1 MNIIKN
7 VIPSLVFEKMKTV
20 VLGPDI
26 PWNYVSTDYQNID
39 NGSLYDKSWQHNV
52 MAFGNA
58 VSPLSDLLET
68 AVLTALDKVNESV
81 TKILRIRLTLQTVT
95 AIPCINL
102 PHVDLFEPHKAGI
115 IYMLNS
121 DGPTIFYN
129 EMFDPN
135 YKLQPFD
142 FYKNI
147 LKEKVTIFDE
157 VVPEENLMVLFNGHQ
172 FHNGTTPT
180 TVSRRVLLNFNYR

>member
-7 VIPSLVFEKMKTV
+7 VIPSLVFEKIKTV
-20 VLGPDI
+20 VLGPDV

-52 MAFGNA
+52 MVFGNA

-81 TKILRIRLTLQTVT
+81 AKILRIRLTLQTVT
-95 AIPCINL
+95 ATPHINL

-115 IYMLNS
+115 IYILNS

-129 EMFDPN
+129 EMFDTN